1 MAPKRARNY
10 LIVGASGAIGSA
22 VAAQLAARGVNLGLH
37 YRSNGRAAAR
47 LQSRLKQNGARCFLL
62 QSDLADEASCR
73 ELVRRFH
80 AQFGAIHGLALC
92 GGTVEWR
99 PWQSLDADAWWRA
112 LFEHCVA
119 PFAIARAAIRLM
131 SRKTHGGIVFLS
143 SIAPKYGGS
152 PKTMHYAAAKS
163 ALESAMRGLARE
175 VARSGVRINGVRA
188 GFVDTR
194 LQRGGRSRKEIAE
207 RVRRIPAGRAGTA
220 REIAAAI
227 AFLLGEDAGFITG
240 ELLTVA
246 GGD

>member
-1 MAPKRARNY
+1 MGLKNTRNY
-10 LIVGASGAIGSA
+10 LIIGASGAIGSA

-37 YRSNGRAAAR
+37 YCSNGRAAAR
-47 LQSRLKQNGARCFLL
+47 LQSRLKRTGSRCFLL

-99 PWQSLDADAWWRA
+99 PWQSLDAEAWQRA
-112 LFEHCVA
+112 LFEHCIA
-119 PFAIARAAIRLM
+119 PFAIARATVQLM
-131 SRKTHGGIVFLS
+131 TRKSRGGIVFLS

-163 ALESAMRGLARE
+163 ALETAMRGLARE
-175 VARSGVRINGVRA
+175 VARAGIRVNGVRA
-188 GFVDTR
+188 GFVDTP
-194 LQRGGRSRKEIAE
+194 LQRSGRSRKEIAK
-207 RVRRIPAGRAGTA
+207 RVLKIPAGRAGTA